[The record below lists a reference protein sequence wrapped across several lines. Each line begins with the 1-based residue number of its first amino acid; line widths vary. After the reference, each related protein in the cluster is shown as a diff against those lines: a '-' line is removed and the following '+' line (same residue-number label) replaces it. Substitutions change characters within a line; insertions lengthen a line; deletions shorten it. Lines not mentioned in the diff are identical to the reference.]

1 MSFFRSRNDSPFLFE
16 EGEVSQ
22 KKLLET
28 QRRRP
33 AQGQSLQPL
42 SPTVSPYGYGMESI
56 YTPEIVDLNTVR
68 LMGSSVK
75 SMTND
80 AKEDLL
86 PLTSSEEGSSECDLG
101 EEYRG
106 WMNPLYLEEP
116 IEVLELPNP
125 ILRMLKAQGIYRLKE
140 LRRREGEDLEQHLG
154 AQFEEVSGRL
164 KRYLNAQGTDPK
176 SHRVDLKSLL
186 RCLLADE
193 EPRVAYLCAEPYGLS
208 HFFRLTPS
216 EEMKLH
222 RLSTQERAKL
232 AEEARKQVRTLN
244 RITFLELKLKEIV
257 AVFIK
262 PWMRRRKGLAFDWE
276 IQERLRKVTLQSEEG
291 KKILAAIKGLFWGED
306 PIQSQLIPLEKG
318 LYASDAATAS
328 LYYEI
333 ENLLKSYFYTEKS
346 HYSLLELIT
355 LVEREASFS
364 WKSYPEGMVEQV
376 TKRSP
381 AFLVRKGPTGE
392 QEVSLTCFT

>member
-1 MSFFRSRNDSPFLFE
+1 MSFFRARNDSPFLFE

-42 SPTVSPYGYGMESI
+42 SPTVSPYSYGLESI
-56 YTPEIVDLNTVR
+56 YTIETIDPHTVR

-75 SMTND
+75 STAKD
-80 AKEDLL
+80 AKEDSI
-86 PLTSSEEGSSECDLG
+86 PVTSNEEDSSECDLG

-106 WMNPLYLEEP
+106 WMTPLYLEEP

-125 ILRMLKAQGIYRLKE
+125 ILRILKEQGIYRLKE
-140 LRRREGEDLEQHLG
+140 LHQQGDLEQIIG
-154 AQFEEVSGRL
+154 TQSEEVSERL
-164 KRYLNAQGTDPK
+164 KRYLNTQGADAK

-193 EPRVAYLCAEPYGLS
+193 EPKVAYLCAEPYGLS

-232 AEEARKQVRTLN
+232 AEEARRQVRTLN
-244 RITFLELKLKEIV
+244 RIAFLELKLKEIV

-262 PWMRRRKGLAFDWE
+262 PWMRRRQGLAFDWE
-276 IQERLRKVTLQSEEG
+276 IQERLKRVTLQSEEG
-291 KKILAAIKGLFWGED
+291 KKILSAIKGLFWGED
-306 PIQSQLIPLEKG
+306 PIQSQLIPVEKK
-318 LYASDAATAS
+318 LYASNAATAA

-333 ENLLKSYFYTEKS
+333 ESLLKTYFYTEKS
-346 HYSLLELIT
+346 HYGLAELIT
-355 LVEREASFS
+355 LIEREASFS

-376 TKRSP
+376 IKRSP

-392 QEVSLTCFT
+392 QEVSLACFT